1 MNLRVVYYIGS
12 ANVADVAPVNVAFG
26 NGAFA
31 HQFAYPLLRERL
43 YFVMINHA
51 FEQGK
56 KELRDGSVSV

>member
-12 ANVADVAPVNVAFG
+12 ANVAHIPTVNVAFG

-43 YFVMINHA
+43 YFVMVNHP
-51 FEQGK
+51 FG
-56 KELRDGSVSV
+56 